1 MAEMKVYTREGRFAK
16 KDTLILINALEKFMN
31 KNKQDNPRHR
41 DSVAKGH
48 IKPDGKRMST
58 LSSMFGGGSR
68 KDGSILPK
76 SGPRKSLL
84 SETTSGLLG
93 KSKERERENIN
104 TPEVE
109 VSHSFALA
117 MRELQLEQKRHFEN
131 QLSAHKE
138 QADKKIR
145 AQEKQLRA
153 QTDAIVDALE
163 KLDKTLKE
171 GRN

>member
-1 MAEMKVYTREGRFAK
+1 MAEMKTYTREGRFAK
-16 KDTLILINALEKFMN
+16 KDTLSLINAIEKFLG
-31 KNKQDNPRHR
+31 KKQDNPRHR

-58 LSSMFGGGSR
+58 LSSMFGGSSLRGSV
-68 KDGSILPK
+68 LPK
-76 SGPRKSLL
+76 SQL
-84 SETTSGLLG
+84 ETTSGILG

-104 TPEVE
+104 TSHSEE
-109 VSHSFALA
+109 VSHSFASA
-117 MRELQLEQKRHFEN
+117 MRELQLEQKQHFED
-131 QLSAHKE
+131 QLSSHKE